1 MDKRDI
7 YEHLANIYLD
17 ASSKSKKKK
26 NKKKHKLNKYVTIGF
41 AVVALLG
48 FVSFSAVNG
57 RIPVRASEVAL
68 VLYPDAA
75 KINFNFN
82 PAKKEIFS
90 IDLNRLKLSHYKALA
105 FAVKKSNPADRIAL
119 KVEFTNVFNER
130 SGFYLKDIPDRWRN
144 YTVKFSDFRELSYW
158 GEMSRL
164 SFIVEE
170 WNAKDKKD
178 VVYIDN
184 IRVLR

>member
-17 ASSKSKKKK
+17 ASSSKKKK
-26 NKKKHKLNKYVTIGF
+26 NKKKHKFNRYIFTGS
-41 AVVALLG
+41 AVVILLG
-48 FVSFSAVNG
+48 FFSFAALNG
-57 RIPVRASEVAL
+57 RNSVGAPEVAL
-68 VLYPDAA
+68 ILYPDTA

-82 PAKKEIFS
+82 PARKEIFS
-90 IDLNRLKLSHYKALA
+90 LDLNRLNLSHYNTLA
-105 FAVKKSNPADRIAL
+105 FALKKSNYADKISL
-119 KVEFTNVFNER
+119 KVEFTNSFNER
-130 SGFYLKDIPDRWRN
+130 SSLYLKDIPHRWNN
-144 YTVKFSDFRELSYW
+144 YAVKFSEFHGISYW
-158 GEMSRL
+158 NEITKV